1 MLNARQAVTPLTM
14 SPAGLYFL
22 HLGSGGKVRY
32 KSYFYLR
39 YGGYFYTVFT
49 REGESYKHLSVSAVN
64 KMENSFLH
72 AKAPIEDAQKHSWS
86 NIYSVHRLLVSSP
99 SSKFKDFHFQYY

>member
-1 MLNARQAVTPLTM
+1 MLNARQAVTTLTM

-64 KMENSFLH
+64 GKQFYYRQKL
-72 AKAPIEDAQKHSWS
+72 PIDEAQKH
-86 NIYSVHRLLVSSP
+86 L
-99 SSKFKDFHFQYY
+99 